1 MQGNSC
7 FREVNGTHLK
17 IRRKSSF
24 VASLKLRMVIVQ
36 LKMLYYRIFTIIVYI
51 ICIKFFLENKYVNSV
66 PRQNEGY
73 YSGNMLLFAL
83 LLAHWIWWLFPHWAI
98 QFWGKERRI
107 SLFGDMYKLVINISV
122 WLCFFYSSSWE
133 EFIHVVNTMTMI
145 W

>member
-24 VASLKLRMVIVQ
+24 VAALSQFNKDNELLKLRMVIVQ
-36 LKMLYYRIFTIIVYI
+36 LKMLDYRIFIIIVYI
-51 ICIKFFLENKYVNSV
+51 ICINFFLENKYENSV

-83 LLAHWIWWLFPHWAI
+83 LLAH
-98 QFWGKERRI
+98 
-107 SLFGDMYKLVINISV
+107 
-122 WLCFFYSSSWE
+122 
-133 EFIHVVNTMTMI
+133 
-145 W
+145 